1 MAGEP
6 TGATWLPEPSDTA
19 GIKADF
25 YSDMKTRPTEGM
37 LQALVR
43 ARVGDEQK
51 GEDPTT
57 NELCDRVAALTGK
70 EAAVLLPTGTMCNEI
85 ALRAHCSPG
94 DEVICDRSCHI
105 VNFEAGGPAA
115 LSGIM
120 IHAVDGENGRFSA
133 DQVRHAIR
141 PASRYAPSSRLVAVE
156 QTTNLGGGGVWPLE
170 QLTEVAEVARSHGLL
185 THMDG
190 ARLFNATV
198 QSGVSP
204 RAYAELYDSVW
215 IDLTKGLGSFA
226 GAVLAGS
233 REFINVAWKLKQQW
247 GGGFRQ
253 SGYISATGLYALDH
267 HVDRL
272 AEDHALARSIG
283 ESIRQMPRVARVL
296 PVETNI
302 VIFDLC
308 ASGPTAADVVGT
320 LLNDGVRLG
329 AFGER
334 TIRIVCHLG
343 VGPADGEMLCASLR
357 KALEGSPDH

>member
-1 MAGEP
+1 MAGTV
-6 TGATWLPEPSDTA
+6 TGANWLPEPADAA
-19 GIKADF
+19 GIRADF
-25 YSDMKTRPTEGM
+25 YSDMKTKPTEAM
-37 LQALVR
+37 LRALLH
-43 ARVGDEQK
+43 AEVGDEQK

-85 ALRAHCSPG
+85 ALRVHCDPG

-120 IHAVDGENGRFSA
+120 IHPVDRENGMFSA
-133 DQVRHAIR
+133 DQVRQAIR
-141 PASRYAPSSRLVAVE
+141 PVSRYAPSSRLVAVE
-156 QTTNLGGGGVWPLE
+156 QTTNLGGGGVWPLD
-170 QLTEVAEVARSHGLL
+170 QLTEVAEAAKSEGLL

-198 QSGVSP
+198 QAGIPPDS
-204 RAYAELYDSVW
+204 YAELYDSVW

-233 REFINVAWKLKQQW
+233 REFINSAWKLKQQW

-253 SGYISATGLYALDH
+253 SGYIAATGLYALDH
-267 HVDRL
+267 HIDRL
-272 AEDHALARSIG
+272 AEDHSLARSIG
-283 ESIRQMPRVARVL
+283 DSIKQMPNVASVL

-302 VIFDLC
+302 VIFDISG
-308 ASGPTAADVVGT
+308 SGPSAANVVET
-320 LLNDGVRLG
+320 LLKDGV
-329 AFGER
+329 
-334 TIRIVCHLG
+334 
-343 VGPADGEMLCASLR
+343 
-357 KALEGSPDH
+357 